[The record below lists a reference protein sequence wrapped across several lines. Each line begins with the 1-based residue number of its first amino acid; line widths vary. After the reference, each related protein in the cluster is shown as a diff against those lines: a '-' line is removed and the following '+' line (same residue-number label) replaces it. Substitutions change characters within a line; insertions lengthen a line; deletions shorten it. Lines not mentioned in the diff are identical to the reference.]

1 MPLPSAANAT
11 ANASSPY
18 SSLSAIPGISN
29 TYIVELKIGVDLS
42 TSCSN
47 PIYSYARDAAHLDD
61 ALPSL
66 VQFGIDEIRHASD
79 IEEDDITQQQQQQ
92 QQQQQPPPPSLS
104 FKHKTLRTPYN
115 LINSTPKS
123 VTLISTCRSMIYMH
137 FATSYRTVIICK
149 TDGNP
154 TLPNVVRMEI
164 EKELKKLRLD

>member
-18 SSLSAIPGISN
+18 SSLSAIPGVSN

-92 QQQQQPPPPSLS
+92 QQPPPPSLS
-104 FKHKTLRTPYN
+104 FKHKTLRTP
-115 LINSTPKS
+115 
-123 VTLISTCRSMIYMH
+123 
-137 FATSYRTVIICK
+137 
-149 TDGNP
+149 
-154 TLPNVVRMEI
+154 
-164 EKELKKLRLD
+164 